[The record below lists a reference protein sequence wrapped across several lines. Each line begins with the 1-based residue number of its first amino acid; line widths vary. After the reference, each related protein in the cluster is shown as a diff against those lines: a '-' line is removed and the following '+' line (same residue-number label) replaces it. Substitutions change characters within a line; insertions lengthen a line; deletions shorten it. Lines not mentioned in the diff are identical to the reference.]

1 MKSSAS
7 EPDLSVVIYDCPLI
21 LVPGA
26 SILFVSVADREPWL
40 GSRTCG
46 RLHSRGKKRR
56 EKWRIQQ
63 QKCVLVARGLLLRI
77 SNCSSNLNAI
87 KSFSNYCKEC
97 DS

>member
-63 QKCVLVARGLLLRI
+63 QNVSWLHEDFYFEFLIVARI
-77 SNCSSNLNAI
+77 SMQ
-87 KSFSNYCKEC
+87 
-97 DS
+97 